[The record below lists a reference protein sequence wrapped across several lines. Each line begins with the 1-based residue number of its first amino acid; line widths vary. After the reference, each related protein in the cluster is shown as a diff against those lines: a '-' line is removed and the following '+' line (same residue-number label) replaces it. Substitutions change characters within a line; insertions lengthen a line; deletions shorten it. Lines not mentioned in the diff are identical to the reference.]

1 MSISKV
7 VDYVLGTFQY
17 KIVYIYNQYLL
28 NALAFNVNNY
38 KIKNFYKF
46 SLLSK
51 VYLNGKVK

>member
-7 VDYVLGTFQY
+7 VDYIPGYFQY
-17 KIVYIYNQYLL
+17 KIVYFYNQYLL
-28 NALAFNVNNY
+28 NALAFNVNDY

-51 VYLNGKVK
+51 VYLNGKIK